1 MGDNAAVTETELQS
15 TATKDLVASSDRGL
29 GSTLM
34 LAGVGVLL
42 VTLMYQ
48 PTLDSLHMLPWNL
61 GDPALNTWILSW
73 ESHAIISEPGR
84 FFQGNIFHPFGH
96 ALKYTELMLPLLP
109 GFGLVLALSGNPV
122 LAYSLT
128 SLGLSVFCFMATH
141 RLALRLVGALPA
153 LIAAASFSFSGYV
166 FMHQSHLQL
175 VALGFF
181 PLAFLALFR
190 MLDRRR
196 IRDGVWLGV
205 CTCLLTTAAFYYGA
219 IWFVCMGAIVIADL
233 VRRRWPD
240 RAWWRSVGVAAA
252 ISAVVLGPLA
262 IVYSSFQTDVSF
274 FRDPIGFELRPL
286 DFLTPAPGSVV
297 FSGLSDWATARRDT
311 GPVEHGFFM
320 GFVIPVLAL
329 GGAGS
334 LLTGSVAQR
343 RDRTRLERNQV
354 EMWWMILAG
363 SVAVSIAIGP
373 RLFGVPLPLHF
384 LREYVPGFDAMR
396 AVSRL
401 AVPAL
406 LTTSLLAAW
415 CLGRLVH
422 RRSLEARLLI
432 LAIATSV
439 VLVEMYVEPMN
450 VPVPAPS
457 SLNAALMNEGDGA
470 VVELPMRQT
479 LDAEFAIIE
488 GPRLLASIGDW
499 RPRFNGYSGDVPP
512 GYMEF
517 VERLNRFPSAD
528 SLETLQDLNI
538 RYVILHGN
546 EVSSESAYSLTDIQ
560 ERLGRLS
567 TSIEYRRYSDAWL
580 VDLEPGS

>member
-1 MGDNAAVTETELQS
+1 MGDNATVTQSELRS
-15 TATKDLVASSDRGL
+15 TATTDLVASSGHRL

-42 VTLMYQ
+42 VILMYQ
-48 PTLDSLHMLPWNL
+48 PTFDSLQMLPWNL

-73 ESHAIISEPGR
+73 ESHAILSEPGR
-84 FFQGNIFHPFGH
+84 FFQGNIFYSFGN
-96 ALKYTELMLPLLP
+96 ALKYTELMLPLMP
-109 GFGLVLALSGNPV
+109 VFGLVLALSGNPV

-128 SLGLSVFCFMATH
+128 SLGLSLFCFMATH
-141 RLALRLVGALPA
+141 RLALRFVGALPA
-153 LIAAASFSFSGYV
+153 LIAAVSFSFSGYV

-175 VALGFF
+175 LALGFF

-196 IRDGVWLGV
+196 VRDGVWLGV
-205 CTCLLTTAAFYYGA
+205 CTCLLTTAAFYYAA
-219 IWFVCMGAIVIADL
+219 IWFVCMGVIVIADM
-233 VRRRWPD
+233 VRRRWSD
-240 RAWWRSVGVAAA
+240 RAWWRSIGVAAF
-252 ISAVVLGPLA
+252 ISALVLGPLA
-262 IVYSSFQTDVSF
+262 FVYSSFQTDVSF
-274 FRDPIGFELRPL
+274 FRDPTGFELRPL

-297 FSGLSDWATARRDT
+297 YSGLSDWAAARRET

-320 GFVIPVLAL
+320 GFVIPVLAV
-329 GGAGS
+329 GGAAS
-334 LLTGSVAQR
+334 LLTGSLTQR
-343 RDRTRLERNQV
+343 RDRAPLERNQI

-363 SVAVSIAIGP
+363 AVAVSIAIGP
-373 RLFGVPLPLHF
+373 RLFGVSLPLHF

-406 LTTSLLAAW
+406 LTTSLLAARF
-415 CLGRLVH
+415 LGRLVR
-422 RRSLEARLLI
+422 RRSLEGGILI
-432 LAIATSV
+432 LAIVTSA

-457 SLNAALMNEGDGA
+457 SLNADLLNEGDGA

-479 LDAEFAIIE
+479 FDAEFAIIE

-517 VERLNRFPSAD
+517 VERLNRFPSAA
-528 SLETLQDLNI
+528 SLETLEDLNI

-546 EVSSESAYSLTDIQ
+546 EVGLESAYSFTDIQ
-560 ERLGRLS
+560 EMLGRLS
-567 TSIEYRRYSDAWL
+567 TSIEYRRYGDSWL
-580 VDLEPGS
+580 VDFDPGT

>member
-1 MGDNAAVTETELQS
+1 
-15 TATKDLVASSDRGL
+15 
-29 GSTLM
+29 
-34 LAGVGVLL
+34 
-42 VTLMYQ
+42 
-48 PTLDSLHMLPWNL
+48 
-61 GDPALNTWILSW
+61 
-73 ESHAIISEPGR
+73 
-84 FFQGNIFHPFGH
+84 
-96 ALKYTELMLPLLP
+96 
-109 GFGLVLALSGNPV
+109 
-122 LAYSLT
+122 
-128 SLGLSVFCFMATH
+128 
-141 RLALRLVGALPA
+141 
-153 LIAAASFSFSGYV
+153 
-166 FMHQSHLQL
+166 MHQSHLQL
-175 VALGFF
+175 LALGFF

-196 IRDGVWLGV
+196 VRDGMWLGV

-219 IWFVCMGAIVIADL
+219 IWFVCMGVIVIADL
-233 VRRRWPD
+233 MRRRWPD

-262 IVYSSFQTDVSF
+262 YLYSSYQTDVSF
-274 FRDPIGFELRPL
+274 VRDPTGFELRPL

-297 FSGLSDWATARRDT
+297 YSGLSDWATARRDT

-329 GGAGS
+329 GGAAS
-334 LLTGSVAQR
+334 LLTGSLAQR
-343 RDRTRLERNQV
+343 RDGARLERKQI

-363 SVAVSIAIGP
+363 TVAVSIAIGP

-384 LREYVPGFDAMR
+384 LRQYVPGFDAMR

-406 LTTSLLAAW
+406 MTTSLLAAW
-415 CLGRLVH
+415 FLGRIVR
-422 RRSLEARLLI
+422 RRSLEARVLI
-432 LAIATSV
+432 LALVSSV

-457 SLNAALMNEGDGA
+457 SLNAALFNEGDGA

-479 LDAEFAIIE
+479 FDAQFATIE

-512 GYMEF
+512 GYMEL
-517 VERLNRFPSAD
+517 VERLNRFPSAAA
-528 SLETLQDLNI
+528 LETLEDLDI

-546 EVSSESAYSLTDIQ
+546 EVSSESAYSFADIQ
-560 ERLGRLS
+560 EMLSRLS
-567 TSIEYRRYSDAWL
+567 TSIEYRRYSDTWL
-580 VDLEPGS
+580 VDFDPGT